1 MSDRDDIR
9 RDLESGTD
17 PAEAA
22 ALAEVG
28 DRLRGGRPVPA
39 AAFRGDLRRSLM
51 AQGGD
56 ADRRGPA
63 PARLRL
69 WIAANGAAGA
79 GLLFVALLSVAGVGP
94 LAA

>member
-1 MSDRDDIR
+1 MSDLSDIP
-9 RDLESGTD
+9 RDLEPGMD
-17 PAEAA
+17 PAESA
-22 ALAEVG
+22 ALTEVG
-28 DRLRGGRPVPA
+28 ERLRGGRPVPA
-39 AAFRGDLRRSLM
+39 AAFRGDLRRTLM
-51 AQGGD
+51 TQAAD
-56 ADRRGPA
+56 AGARGPA